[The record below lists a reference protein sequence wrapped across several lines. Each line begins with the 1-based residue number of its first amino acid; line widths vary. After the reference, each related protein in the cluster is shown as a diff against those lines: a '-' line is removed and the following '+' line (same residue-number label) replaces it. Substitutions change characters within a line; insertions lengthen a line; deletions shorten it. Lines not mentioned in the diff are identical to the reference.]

1 MQRHPALRSLT
12 SEHHTGLV
20 IARRARQASREGGS
34 AQSVAWG
41 DVKERFQAELE
52 GHFQREERRLLPVMR
67 TLGETALVERTLHE
81 HKALRALIAEDR
93 IENLGPFADLLDAH
107 IRFEEQVLFD
117 SAQRRLDPT
126 LWAAL
131 ERVLEEG
138 QQGACGTDRS
148 NG

>member
-52 GHFQREERRLLPVMR
+52 KSISN
-67 TLGETALVERTLHE
+67 A
-81 HKALRALIAEDR
+81 K
-93 IENLGPFADLLDAH
+93 
-107 IRFEEQVLFD
+107 
-117 SAQRRLDPT
+117 SAGSCQ
-126 LWAAL
+126 
-131 ERVLEEG
+131 
-138 QQGACGTDRS
+138 
-148 NG
+148 